1 MYELGGGLKLFLL
14 LFEENFVS
22 LQLRFFFIFKEF
34 FFVDLVFQFDILE
47 FYIFFYIVIDFLIG
61 VIK

>member
-47 FYIFFYIVIDFLIG
+47 FYIFFYIVIDFLID

>member
-1 MYELGGGLKLFLL
+1 MYEFGGGLKLFLL
-14 LFEENFVS
+14 LFEENFVL

-47 FYIFFYIVIDFLIG
+47 FYIFFYIVIDFLID

>member
-1 MYELGGGLKLFLL
+1 MYEFGGGLKLFLL

-47 FYIFFYIVIDFLIG
+47 FYIFFYIVIDFLID